1 MFNEKELNELI
12 RCVEK
17 EYYLNTKNK
26 DVSNLLIKLRNI
38 KIK

>member
-17 EYYLNTKNK
+17 EYYLNTKK
-26 DVSNLLIKLRNI
+26 ELSIHRFSFSLSF
-38 KIK
+38 